1 MTIFALLHLFDNFLS
16 TYMPTK
22 ILSIY
27 DDGATKA
34 ARQNVVACRE
44 YDKRHLDKF
53 VGKKLSMRAYGIVL
67 VSQGAMRILY
77 GADAIRLS
85 AYNLLIMPPH
95 RLVSLCE
102 HTYDSLVSLLL
113 VDPVYYENTLN
124 TDGNLRKVAC
134 HNGISDNIHID
145 VKSAKFIELQAL
157 FRQIEH
163 TTNSSHAYRSDILRD
178 YIHILQMYVAEMM
191 SPKEPVTP
199 DFRHKE
205 NIYKIFVHHAKLNF
219 RKERQLRFYADKLSI
234 SQAYLSRTVKEVS
247 GSTVLDYL
255 SSLLFNEIC
264 RLLLSKD
271 MTIAEIALQL
281 NFSDPS
287 ALTNFFKGRAGCSP
301 AAYRKSHA
309 Y

>member
-1 MTIFALLHLFDNFLS
+1 
-16 TYMPTK
+16 MPTK
-22 ILSIY
+22 ILSVY
-27 DDGATKA
+27 DNAVAKA
-34 ARQNVVACRE
+34 SRRNLVTCRE
-44 YDKRHLDKF
+44 YDKRHLDNF
-53 VGKKLSMRAYGIVL
+53 TGKKLSMRAYGIVL

-77 GADAIRLS
+77 GANAIRLG

-95 RLVSLCE
+95 RMVSLCE
-102 HTYDSLVSLLL
+102 HTHDSLVSLLF
-113 VDPVYYENTLN
+113 VDPVYYENTLK
-124 TDGNLRKVAC
+124 TDVNLRKVAC
-134 HNGISDNIHID
+134 HNGLSDDIQID
-145 VKSAKFIELQAL
+145 VQPAKFTELQAL

-163 TTNSSHAYRSDILRD
+163 TANGSHIYKSDILHD
-178 YIHILQMYVAEMM
+178 YIHILQMHVAELL
-191 SPKEPVTP
+191 SPKETVTT
-199 DFRHKE
+199 DFRHKA

-219 RKERQLRFYADKLSI
+219 RKERQLRFYADKLNI

-264 RLLLSKD
+264 RLLLSED
-271 MTIAEIALQL
+271 MTIAEIAMEL